1 MDWPFYWRHGVIIP
15 GNQPHFKR
23 LIPAA
28 SALIIHQGKVLF
40 IQRAQELAR
49 GKWAFPGGSVKNG
62 DKNVEQTA
70 LREIKEEVGLDI
82 KILRLLGV
90 YSTWEYEPNYEISC
104 FVAESED
111 DKVTPS
117 DEIMD
122 WKWLDPVEGLKRDLT
137 KTVRQ
142 ALEDFIKA
150 TR

>member
-1 MDWPFYWRHGVIIP
+1 MDRS
-15 GNQPHFKR
+15 

>member
-1 MDWPFYWRHGVIIP
+1 MDRS
-15 GNQPHFKR
+15 

-49 GKWAFPGGSVKNG
+49 GKWAFPGGSIKG
-62 DKNVEQTA
+62 DKTA
-70 LREIKEEVGLDI
+70 EEAAKREVKEETGLEI

-90 YSTWEYEPNYEISC
+90 YRTREYEPNYEISC
-104 FVAESED
+104 FVAESEG

-122 WKWLDPVEGLKRDLT
+122 WKWLEPKEGLKLDLT
-137 KTVRQ
+137 KTVGQ

-150 TR
+150 T

>member
-23 LIPAA
+23 MIPAA

-49 GKWAFPGGSVKNG
+49 RKWAFPGGSIKG
-62 DKNVEQTA
+62 DKTA
-70 LREIKEEVGLDI
+70 EEAAKREVKEETGLDI

-90 YSTWEYEPNYEISC
+90 YRTQGYEPNYEISC
-104 FVAESED
+104 FIGESKT

-117 DEIMD
+117 SEVMD
-122 WKWLDPVEGLKRDLT
+122 WKWLNPIEGLKLDLT
-137 KTVRQ
+137 STVRQ
-142 ALEDFIKA
+142 ALEDFLKA

>member
-1 MDWPFYWRHGVIIP
+1 
-15 GNQPHFKR
+15 
-23 LIPAA
+23 
-28 SALIIHQGKVLF
+28 
-40 IQRAQELAR
+40 
-49 GKWAFPGGSVKNG
+49 
-62 DKNVEQTA
+62 
-70 LREIKEEVGLDI
+70 
-82 KILRLLGV
+82 LLGV

>member
-1 MDWPFYWRHGVIIP
+1 M
-15 GNQPHFKR
+15 
-23 LIPAA
+23 
-28 SALIIHQGKVLF
+28 
-40 IQRAQELAR
+40 
-49 GKWAFPGGSVKNG
+49 
-62 DKNVEQTA
+62 
-70 LREIKEEVGLDI
+70 
-82 KILRLLGV
+82 
-90 YSTWEYEPNYEISC
+90 
-104 FVAESED
+104 AESED

>member
-1 MDWPFYWRHGVIIP
+1 MIIS

-28 SALIIHQGKVLF
+28 SALIIHQWKVLF

-49 GKWAFPGGSVKNG
+49 GKWTFPGGSVKNG